1 MQWKAGLRHSAG
13 TNPAEWE
20 RQAGRHQWLVCSFVD
35 AACSRDIPWSQRSAK
50 KQGRPCKG

>member
-20 RQAGRHQWLVCSFVD
+20 RQAGSMVEMFIR
-35 AACSRDIPWSQRSAK
+35 
-50 KQGRPCKG
+50 